1 MLSTIVP
8 LCLLLALVASQGF
21 QDHEELRQFFGFEI
35 ADNQM
40 VQLAPPTPR
49 TRPLSTEQN
58 RGHAMPPVI
67 GTSLTCFCR
76 YPFKTAPLTYTPQLF
91 QFNNRHGKR
100 VLGISR
106 RKPEVELRDRL

>member
-49 TRPLSTEQN
+49 TRPLSTEQS
-58 RGHAMPPVI
+58 RGHAMPPGIRPPTKLARLLNDDELRTKI
-67 GTSLTCFCR
+67 G
-76 YPFKTAPLTYTPQLF
+76 
-91 QFNNRHGKR
+91 FNNRHGKR